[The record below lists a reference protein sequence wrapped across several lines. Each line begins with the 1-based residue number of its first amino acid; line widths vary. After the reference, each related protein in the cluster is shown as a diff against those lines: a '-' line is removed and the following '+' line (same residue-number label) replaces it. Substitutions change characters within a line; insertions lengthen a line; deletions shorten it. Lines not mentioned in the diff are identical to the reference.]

1 LNQISERLMRWVR
14 WILAISWLLLI
25 VSLFYDPIS
34 LILTDAENFSSP
46 LRIHPETCILLQGEC
61 VPQQPY
67 SLGVRLFWSVIVPA
81 AIFIIFVFGHE
92 AWRRICPLSFLSQ
105 LPRSLQIQRKRK
117 TVNAGIVSY
126 QLVAI
131 ADDSW
136 LGQNHFYV
144 QFGLFFLGL
153 TARLLFVNANPVA
166 LGVFLIATISSA
178 MLVGFLYAGK
188 SWCNYF
194 CPFAPV
200 QAVFTGPRGL
210 LGSKAHVESDSP
222 VPQSMCRTID
232 NQSACVGCKASC
244 IDIDSEQSYWD
255 NLEKPARRF
264 VQYGYVGILI
274 AFFGYFYLFA
284 GNWDYYFSGVWS
296 REDAIGMLFKP
307 GFYLFGTSIPLPK
320 LVAVPLTLGLCT
332 WLAYL
337 ALNQVEKMYR
347 GHLQAAGVL
356 NIRQRSHHVIFTLV
370 TVFSFWFFF
379 SFAGRPILNTLPNGI
394 ITAFNSIVIVVGS
407 IWGYRTFKRTPAHYY
422 HERDSITVSSS
433 DLDST
438 AVDLEEI
445 PSELLNQRVELKSD
459 LANSTSTVV
468 KRSTKNK
475 STTTQTRR
483 NS

>member
-1 LNQISERLMRWVR
+1 MNQISERLMHWVR
-14 WILAISWLLLI
+14 WVLAISWLLLI

-34 LILTDAENFSSP
+34 LILTDPENFSSP
-46 LRIHPETCILLQGEC
+46 LRIHPETCILLQGAC
-61 VPQQPY
+61 VQQQPY
-67 SLGVRLFWSVIVPA
+67 SLGVRLFWSVIVPS

-105 LPRSLQIQRKRK
+105 LPRALKLQRKRR
-117 TVNAGIVSY
+117 VIDSGIVRYEVVTIS
-126 QLVAI
+126 
-131 ADDSW
+131 ADDW

-144 QFGLFFLGL
+144 QFGLFCLGL
-153 TARLLFVNANPVA
+153 TARLLFVNANPLA
-166 LGVFLIATISSA
+166 LGIFLVITISSA

-210 LGSKAHVESDSP
+210 LGSKAHVESESP
-222 VPQSMCRTID
+222 MPQSMCRTID
-232 NQSACVGCKASC
+232 DQSACVGCKAAC
-244 IDIDSEQSYWD
+244 IDIDAEQSYWD

-307 GFYLFGTSIPLPK
+307 GFYLFGKSIPLPK

-337 ALNQVEKMYR
+337 AFSQAEKIYR

-356 NIRQRSHHVIFTLV
+356 NIRQRSHHVMFTLV

-379 SFAGRPILNTLPNGI
+379 AFAGRPILNTLPTEI
-394 ITAFNSIVIVVGS
+394 IMGFNAIVIVVGS
-407 IWGYRTFKRTPAHYY
+407 IWGYRTFKRTPADYRR
-422 HERDSITVSSS
+422 EQDWTTI
-433 DLDST
+433 
-438 AVDLEEI
+438 DLEAI
-445 PSELLNQRVELKSD
+445 PSELLNQREHQHESQRVDLKPD
-459 LANSTSTVV
+459 LVNSTATVV
-468 KRSTKNK
+468 KRNTKNK

-483 NS
+483 KS

>member
-1 LNQISERLMRWVR
+1 MMRWVR
-14 WILAISWLLLI
+14 WVLAISWLLLI

-34 LILTDAENFSSP
+34 SILTDAENFSSP

-81 AIFIIFVFGHE
+81 AIFVIFVFGHE

-131 ADDSW
+131 AEDSW

-144 QFGLFFLGL
+144 QFSLFFLGL
-153 TARLLFVNANPVA
+153 TARLLFVNANPLA
-166 LGVFLIATISSA
+166 LGVFLIATILSA

-210 LGSKAHVESDSP
+210 LGSKAHIESESP

-307 GFYLFGTSIPLPK
+307 GFYLFGKSIPLPK

-337 ALNQVEKMYR
+337 ALSQVEKMYR
-347 GHLQAAGVL
+347 GYLQAAGVL

-394 ITAFNSIVIVVGS
+394 ITGFNSIVIVVGS
-407 IWGYRTFKRTPAHYY
+407 IWGYRTFKRTPAAYY
-422 HERDSITVSSS
+422 REQ
-433 DLDST
+433 DST
-438 AVDLEEI
+438 NLDLEAI
-445 PSELLNQRVELKSD
+445 PSELLSQPKTQQAELKPD
-459 LANSTSTVV
+459 LVNSGSTVV
-468 KRSTKNK
+468 KRNTKNK

>member
-1 LNQISERLMRWVR
+1 LNQISEKLMRWVR
-14 WILAISWLLLI
+14 WTLAISWLLLI

-117 TVNAGIVSY
+117 TVNAGIASY

-166 LGVFLIATISSA
+166 LGVFLIATIASA

-210 LGSKAHVESDSP
+210 LGSKAHIESESP

-232 NQSACVGCKASC
+232 NESACVGCKASC

-307 GFYLFGTSIPLPK
+307 GFYLFGISIPLPK

-337 ALNQVEKMYR
+337 ALNHVEKIYR
-347 GHLQAAGVL
+347 GHLQALGVL

-379 SFAGRPILNTLPNGI
+379 SFAGRPILNTLPNEI
-394 ITAFNSIVIVVGS
+394 IAGFNSIVIVVGS

-433 DLDST
+433 DLAT

-445 PSELLNQRVELKSD
+445 PSQLLNQRVELKSD
-459 LANSTSTVV
+459 LVNSAATIV

-483 NS
+483 KS

>member
-1 LNQISERLMRWVR
+1 
-14 WILAISWLLLI
+14 
-25 VSLFYDPIS
+25 
-34 LILTDAENFSSP
+34 
-46 LRIHPETCILLQGEC
+46 
-61 VPQQPY
+61 
-67 SLGVRLFWSVIVPA
+67 
-81 AIFIIFVFGHE
+81 
-92 AWRRICPLSFLSQ
+92 
-105 LPRSLQIQRKRK
+105 
-117 TVNAGIVSY
+117 
-126 QLVAI
+126 
-131 ADDSW
+131 
-136 LGQNHFYV
+136 
-144 QFGLFFLGL
+144 
-153 TARLLFVNANPVA
+153 
-166 LGVFLIATISSA
+166 
-178 MLVGFLYAGK
+178 
-188 SWCNYF
+188 
-194 CPFAPV
+194 
-200 QAVFTGPRGL
+200 
-210 LGSKAHVESDSP
+210 LGSKAHIESESP

-307 GFYLFGTSIPLPK
+307 GFYLFSKSIPLPK

-337 ALNQVEKMYR
+337 ALNQAEKIYR

-356 NIRQRSHHVIFTLV
+356 NIRQRSHHTIFTLV

-379 SFAGRPILNTLPNGI
+379 SFAGRPILNTLPTEI
-394 ITAFNSIVIVVGS
+394 IAGFNSIVIVVGS
-407 IWGYRTFKRTPAHYY
+407 IWGYRTFKRTPAAYFR
-422 HERDSITVSSS
+422 EQ
-433 DLDST
+433 DST
-438 AVDLEEI
+438 ALDLEAI
-445 PSELLNQRVELKSD
+445 PNELLNQRESQPEILPVELNSD
-459 LANSTSTVV
+459 LINSGSTVV